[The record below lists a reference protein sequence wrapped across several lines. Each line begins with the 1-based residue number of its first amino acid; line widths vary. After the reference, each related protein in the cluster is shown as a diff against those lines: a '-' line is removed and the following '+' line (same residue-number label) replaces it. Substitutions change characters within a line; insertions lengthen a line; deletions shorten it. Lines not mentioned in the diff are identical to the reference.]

1 MLEILHREQ
10 VPATFF
16 IVGLNGDLNAQLL
29 QRIVDE
35 GHEIGNHTFTHPNVA
50 MISPQLLSLELNATE
65 RLFESRLGRRSVL
78 FRPPYAEDVE
88 PETPEQVQPLLVTG
102 DLGYYTIGMQ
112 IDPNDWQNPGVDQI
126 VQATIEGAVRGEG
139 NVVLLHDSGGD
150 RAQTV
155 EALPQIIAGLRAR
168 VFSWSSSRNC
178 WASRAMR

>member
-1 MLEILHREQ
+1 
-10 VPATFF
+10 
-16 IVGLNGDLNAQLL
+16 
-29 QRIVDE
+29 
-35 GHEIGNHTFTHPNVA
+35 

-88 PETPEQVQPLLVTG
+88 PETPEQVKPLLVTG

-112 IDPNDWQNPGVDQI
+112 IDPNDWKNPGVDQI

-155 EALPQIIAGLRAR
+155 EALPQIIAGLRAG
-168 VFSWSSSRNC
+168 FSVGPRLGTVGPLTRC
-178 WASRAMR
+178 GDAADPARCTTQRTAD